1 MNWLVFDLEANGLLE
16 EATHA
21 HVACWTNHRGQSDYT
36 TDVQDFCNILSCAN
50 DQSIIIAHNC
60 IDYDLPLLKKL
71 YGYEHKGH
79 VLDTVVL
86 SRLLNPER
94 VGRHS
99 LDAWG
104 ERLGVA
110 KPKHEDWSTYSPE
123 MLHRCQQDV
132 EINVRVLHA
141 LLKEADMTL
150 EEMYE

>member
-16 EATHA
+16 EANHA
-21 HVACWTNHRGQSDYT
+21 HVACWTNQKGVSYHT
-36 TDVQDFCNILSCAN
+36 TDVQDFCNTLSGYIEP
-50 DQSIIIAHNC
+50 DDIIIAHNC
-60 IDYDLPLLKKL
+60 IDYDLPLLDKL
-71 YGYEHKGH
+71 FGYVHKGNI
-79 VLDTVVL
+79 LDTVVL

-123 MLHRCQQDV
+123 MLHRCKEDV
-132 EINVRVLHA
+132 KINVRVLHA

-150 EEMYE
+150 EELL